1 MEEVSL
7 TVNSMVLILLSSN
20 VNSVALSLNGSAG
33 ETPIFVKI
41 VTRDK
46 LKEITLVENLK
57 VNYLNVQAKL
67 NAHLKLIIHLTEKN
81 FL

>member
-1 MEEVSL
+1 MEVLL
-7 TVNSMVLILLSSN
+7 TVNSMASILLSSN

-33 ETPIFVKI
+33 ETPISVKI

-46 LKEITLVENLK
+46 LKEITLVEKPK
-57 VNYLNVQAKL
+57 VNYLSAQAKP